1 MNNRRKPDSLETGE
15 RGTLHGYVGA
25 DGDAGRAAA
34 APADPSTA
42 LVTETSWDPYEVWV
56 TRVKQPR
63 EESVR
68 TRRQERPV
76 PEQPTATDLS
86 DTARLRILTLA
97 P

>member
-1 MNNRRKPDSLETGE
+1 MRTRRKSDSLETGE
-15 RGTLHGYVGA
+15 RGPLHGYVAA
-25 DGDAGRAAA
+25 DGHAGRESA
-34 APADPSTA
+34 APAGPGTA

-68 TRRQERPV
+68 TRRQERAAA
-76 PEQPTATDLS
+76 EQPTATDLS